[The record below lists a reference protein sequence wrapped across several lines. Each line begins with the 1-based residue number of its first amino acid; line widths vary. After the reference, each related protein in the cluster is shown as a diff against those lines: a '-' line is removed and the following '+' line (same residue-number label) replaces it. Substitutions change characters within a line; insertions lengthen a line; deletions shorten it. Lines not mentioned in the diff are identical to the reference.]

1 MSSSPLEVMTER
13 LIAHKTGEVASLM
26 THLGIRLGLYEAMRS
41 GETSSVDELSQRTG
55 LHRRWVLEWL
65 RQQTAAGITEY
76 VDEDHFRLAQET
88 AELLLDA
95 DRPTY
100 VGWLF
105 YPPAGGEMLD
115 RLAEAFRTGLGMSWD
130 DHGEVG
136 AHMVATSTGAQH
148 RLLATEVLPLLDGT
162 VEKLRQGARA
172 IDVGCGSGVAV
183 TELAKAFPRS
193 TFVGIDPSPTALER
207 ARSLAAEA
215 GLGNLELRVGTAEEL
230 AESGDAGS
238 YDFAMV
244 LDCMHDMTHPE
255 EATRAIRRALK
266 DDGVWLVK
274 DVRCESTLQKNLE
287 HPMGALLYGVSISF
301 CMSSSMSAP
310 DGAGLGTM
318 GYSAEVARKM
328 AETAG
333 FSRFRT
339 LDYEGDPLNAFYEIR
354 P

>member
-1 MSSSPLEVMTER
+1 VTNPIEEMTER

-26 THLGIRLGLYEAMRS
+26 THLGIRLGLYAAMQ
-41 GETSSVDELSQRTG
+41 GGDPLGVDELAERTA

-76 VDEDHFRLAQET
+76 VDEEYFRLAPET

-95 DRPTY
+95 EKPTY

-105 YPPAGGEMLD
+105 YPPAGGDTLD
-115 RLAEAFRTGLGMSWD
+115 RMAEAFRTGLGMSWD
-130 DHGEVG
+130 DHGEAG

-148 RLLATEVLPLLDGT
+148 RLLATEVLPLLEGV
-162 VEKLRQGARA
+162 VEKLERGATA
-172 IDVGCGSGVAV
+172 IDVGCGSGVAI
-183 TELAKAFPRS
+183 TELAKAFPS
-193 TFVGIDPSPTALER
+193 TTFVGIDPSPTALEN
-207 ARSLAAEA
+207 ARMLAKQA
-215 GLGNLELRVGTAEEL
+215 GLDNVELRVGTAEEL
-230 AESGDAGS
+230 AGAGP

-244 LDCMHDMTHPE
+244 LDCMHDMTHPK

-274 DVRCESTLQKNLE
+274 DVRCESTLRENLG

-301 CMSSSMSAP
+301 CMSSSMSSP

-318 GYSAEVARKM
+318 GFSADTAREM
-328 AETAG
+328 AEAAG
-333 FSRFRT
+333 FTRFRM